1 MKKLLLAF
9 ALLISYV
16 SYSQTPSIG
25 HFQQLATVKRG
36 DTLDVAWYYQP
47 VASTDIRTFQVDWQ
61 YKKDLFTYIGTTVD
75 ASVNSNIPYV
85 DYKQF
90 DGFKYNTYT
99 NGSYSYTTDVNWAVG
114 RNYLVLAGG
123 NQIGG
128 NGYIIHNK
136 YKVNSVAS
144 NFVSDTITIN
154 WARLFKVDG
163 TSIGDNVAT
172 LSNKKL
178 AIFLKGNLTISGKV
192 WFGAGMKSL
201 PTIVATDANT
211 GVVASTTTAAV
222 SGTYTLD
229 NIEQNTKYKIQV
241 LFPKDSLISIRDYGV
256 TIADAVK
263 VYNEYTNTDVNQ
275 NFGRQYLKYGL
286 SYLIGDVNK
295 TGALDG
301 GDSYSIYASVSGLR
315 PIDTAKLISV
325 FSKNEYDSLVLG
337 ANQWND
343 WASFINR
350 GNFIFDSVTTV
361 NLSLD
366 IKYFVL
372 GDVDRSSSSPVY
384 DANNN
389 LIVGARYIGTMDV
402 KIPDTYAGLSQPL
415 YVPFNVSTNGVDNKG
430 LQFEMKYDP
439 SKVRFEDIVSNIQG
453 PWLQYVTHDAT
464 TGVIRFGGMNN
475 QTAGALNGDVMP
487 FKLKFSPIG
496 NVDVTTY
503 VYVRKLMDASDKEGD
518 HFDIQLASDRIVLM
532 SRAIPTGTGGE
543 REITAS
549 VNPNPNTGLFEL
561 VVAFPTR
568 DVSMDATVYDVR
580 GNIVKRIGN
589 VSSTAYNNIAIK
601 QVNMDNVAAGSYYM
615 VLAGNN
621 NKITKPF
628 LIL

>member
-16 SYSQTPSIG
+16 SYSQNPTIG

-61 YKKDLFTYIGTTVD
+61 YKKDLFTYLSTTVD
-75 ASVNSNIPYV
+75 AAVNSNIPYV

-90 DGFKYNTYT
+90 DGFKYNTYA
-99 NGSYSYTTDVNWAVG
+99 NGSYSYTADANWAVG

-123 NQIGG
+123 NQISG

-192 WFGAGMKSL
+192 WFGDGMKSL
-201 PTIVATDANT
+201 PTIIATDANT
-211 GVVASTTTAAV
+211 GVVASTTTAAIN
-222 SGTYTLD
+222 GTYTLD
-229 NIEQNTKYKIQV
+229 NIEQNTRYKIQV
-241 LFPKDSLISIRDYGV
+241 LFPKDSLINIRDYGV

-295 TGALDG
+295 TGTLDG

-315 PIDTAKLISV
+315 PIDTSKLISV

-337 ANQWND
+337 NDQWNT
-343 WASFINR
+343 WANFINR

-384 DANNN
+384 DDNGN
-389 LIVGARYIGTMDV
+389 LIVGARYIGTMGV
-402 KIPDTYAGLSQPL
+402 QIPDTYAGLNQPL
-415 YVPFNVSTNGVDNKG
+415 YVPFNVSTNGIDNKG
-430 LQFEMKYDP
+430 LQFEMRYDP

-464 TGVIRFGGMNN
+464 NGIIRFGGMNN
-475 QTAGALNGDVMP
+475 QTVGALNGNVMP

-496 NVDVTTY
+496 NADVTTY

-532 SRAIPTGTGGE
+532 SRAIPVGTGNE

-549 VNPNPNTGLFEL
+549 VNPNPNSGLFEL

-568 DVSMDATVYDVR
+568 DISMDATVYDVR
-580 GNIVKRIGN
+580 GNIIKRIGN
-589 VSSTAYNNIAIK
+589 ISSTAYNNIAIK
-601 QVNMDNVAAGSYYM
+601 QIDMNNVAAGSYYM

-621 NKITKPF
+621 NKVTKPF

>member
-1 MKKLLLAF
+1 MKKLLLAVT
-9 ALLISYV
+9 LLISYV
-16 SYSQTPSIG
+16 SYSQTPAIG

-47 VASTDIRTFQVDWQ
+47 AASTDIRTFQVDWQ
-61 YKKDLFTYIGTTVD
+61 YKKDLFTYLSTTID
-75 ASVNSNIPYV
+75 ASVSSNVPYI

-90 DGFKYNTYT
+90 DGFKYNTYS
-99 NGSYSYTTDVNWAVG
+99 NGSYSYTADADWSVG

-163 TSIGDNVAT
+163 TSIGDNVANLT
-172 LSNKKL
+172 NKKL

-192 WFGAGMKSL
+192 WLGTDMKSL
-201 PTIVATDANT
+201 PTIIATDANT
-211 GVVASTTTAAV
+211 GIVASTTTANV
-222 SGTYTLD
+222 NGNYSLD
-229 NIEQNTKYKIQV
+229 NIEQNTRYKIQV
-241 LFPKDSLISIRDYGV
+241 LFPKDSLINIRDYGV
-256 TIADAVK
+256 TIADAVR

-275 NFGRQYLKYGL
+275 NFGRQHLKYGL

-295 TGALDG
+295 TGTLDG

-325 FSKNEYDSLVLG
+325 FSKDEYDSLVLG
-337 ANQWND
+337 TNQWST

-361 NLSLD
+361 NLKLD

-402 KIPDTYAGLSQPL
+402 RIPDTYSGLNQPL
-415 YVPFNVSTNGVDNKG
+415 YVPFNVSTNGVDNRG

-439 SKVRFEDIVSNIQG
+439 TKVKFEDIVSNIQG

-464 TGVIRFGGMNN
+464 NGVIRFGGMNN
-475 QTAGALNGDVMP
+475 QSVGALNGNVMP

-496 NVDVTTY
+496 NADITTY
-503 VYVRKLMDASDKEGD
+503 VYVRKLMDASDKDGD

-532 SRAIPTGTGGE
+532 NRAIPVGTGSE

-549 VNPNPNTGLFEL
+549 INPNPNTGLFEL

-568 DVSMDATVYDVR
+568 DLSMDATVYDVR
-580 GNIVKRIGN
+580 GNIIKRIGN
-589 VSSTAYNNIAIK
+589 ISSTAYNNIAIK
-601 QVNMDNVAAGSYYM
+601 QVSMDNVAAGSYYM

>member
-325 FSKNEYDSLVLG
+325 FSKNEYDSWVWG

-343 WASFINR
+343 WVSFINR

-402 KIPDTYAGLSQPL
+402 KIPDTYAGLNQPL

-518 HFDIQLASDRIVLM
+518 HFDIQLSSDRIVLM

>member
-1 MKKLLLAF
+1 MKKLLLAIT
-9 ALLISYV
+9 LLISYV

-61 YKKDLFTYIGTTVD
+61 YKKDLFTYISTTID
-75 ASVNSNIPYV
+75 ASVSSNIPYI

-90 DGFKYNTYT
+90 DGFKYNTYA
-99 NGSYSYTTDVNWAVG
+99 NGSYSYTSDANWSVG

-123 NQIGG
+123 NQIAG

-136 YKVNSVAS
+136 YKVNSVVS

-163 TSIGDNVAT
+163 TSIGDNVANLT
-172 LSNKKL
+172 NQKL

-192 WFGAGMKSL
+192 WLGTDMKSL
-201 PTIVATDANT
+201 PTIIATDANT
-211 GVVASTTTAAV
+211 GIVASTTTANV
-222 SGTYTLD
+222 NGNYSLD
-229 NIEQNTKYKIQV
+229 NIEQNTRYRIQV
-241 LFPKDSLISIRDYGV
+241 LFPKDSLINIRDYGV
-256 TIADAVK
+256 TIADAVR

-295 TGALDG
+295 TATLDG

-337 ANQWND
+337 ANQWNT

-350 GNFIFDSVTTV
+350 GNFIFDSVTTI
-361 NLSLD
+361 NLKLD

-402 KIPDTYAGLSQPL
+402 RIPDTYTGLNQPL
-415 YVPFNVSTNGVDNKG
+415 YVPFNVNTNGVDNKG

-439 SKVRFEDIVSNIQG
+439 TKVVFQDIVSNIQG
-453 PWLQYVTHDAT
+453 PWLQYVTHDAAN
-464 TGVIRFGGMNN
+464 GVIRFGGMNN
-475 QTAGALNGDVMP
+475 QTAGALNGAIMP

-496 NVDVTTY
+496 NNNITTY
-503 VYVRKLMDASDKEGD
+503 LYVRKLMDASDKDGD
-518 HFDIQLASDRIVLM
+518 HFDIQLSSDRIVLM
-532 SRAIPTGTGGE
+532 SRAIPTGTGEE

-549 VNPNPNTGLFEL
+549 VNPNPNSGLFEL
-561 VVAFPTR
+561 VVAFPTK
-568 DVSMDATVYDVR
+568 DISMDATVYDVR
-580 GNIVKRIGN
+580 GNIIKRIGN

-601 QVNMDNVAAGSYYM
+601 QIDMNNVAAGSYYM

>member
-16 SYSQTPSIG
+16 SYSQNPTIG

-61 YKKDLFTYIGTTVD
+61 YKKDLFTYLSTTVD
-75 ASVNSNIPYV
+75 AAVNSNIPYV

-99 NGSYSYTTDVNWAVG
+99 NGSYSYTADANWAVG

-123 NQIGG
+123 NQISG

-192 WFGAGMKSL
+192 WFGDGMKSL
-201 PTIVATDANT
+201 PTIIATDANT
-211 GVVASTTTAAV
+211 GVVASTTTAAIN
-222 SGTYTLD
+222 GTYTLD
-229 NIEQNTKYKIQV
+229 NIEQNTRYKIQV
-241 LFPKDSLISIRDYGV
+241 LFPKDSLINIRDYGV

-295 TGALDG
+295 TGTLDG

-325 FSKNEYDSLVLG
+325 FSKNEYDSLILG
-337 ANQWND
+337 NDQWNT
-343 WASFINR
+343 WANFINR
-350 GNFIFDSVTTV
+350 GNFIYDSVTTV

-384 DANNN
+384 DDNGN
-389 LIVGARYIGTMDV
+389 LIVGARYIGTMGV
-402 KIPDTYAGLSQPL
+402 QIPDTYAGLNQPL
-415 YVPFNVSTNGVDNKG
+415 YVPFNVSTNGIDNKG
-430 LQFEMKYDP
+430 LQFEMRYDP

-464 TGVIRFGGMNN
+464 NGIIRFGGMNN
-475 QTAGALNGDVMP
+475 QTVGALNGNVMP

-496 NVDVTTY
+496 NADVTTY

-532 SRAIPTGTGGE
+532 SRAIPVGTGNE

-549 VNPNPNTGLFEL
+549 VNPNPNSGLFEL

-568 DVSMDATVYDVR
+568 DISMDATVYDVK
-580 GNIVKRIGN
+580 GNIIKRIGN
-589 VSSTAYNNIAIK
+589 ISSTAYNNIAIK
-601 QVNMDNVAAGSYYM
+601 QIDMNNVAAGSYYM

-621 NKITKPF
+621 NKVTKPF

>member
-1 MKKLLLAF
+1 MKKLLLAIT
-9 ALLISYV
+9 LLISYV
-16 SYSQTPSIG
+16 SYSQTPTIG

-47 VASTDIRTFQVDWQ
+47 AASTDIRTFQVDWQ
-61 YKKDLFTYIGTTVD
+61 YKKDLFTHISTTVD
-75 ASVNSNIPYV
+75 AAVNSNIPYV

-90 DGFKYNTYT
+90 DGFKYNTYA
-99 NGSYSYTTDVNWAVG
+99 NGSYSYTADANWAVG

-123 NQIGG
+123 NQISG

-192 WFGAGMKSL
+192 WFGDGMKSL
-201 PTIVATDANT
+201 PTIIATDANT
-211 GVVASTTTAAV
+211 GVVASTTTAAAN
-222 SGTYTLD
+222 GTYTLD
-229 NIEQNTKYKIQV
+229 NIEQNTRYKIQV
-241 LFPKDSLISIRDYGV
+241 LFPKDSLINIRDYGV

-295 TGALDG
+295 TGTLDG

-337 ANQWND
+337 ANQWNT
-343 WASFINR
+343 WANFINR

-384 DANNN
+384 DNNGN
-389 LIVGARYIGTMDV
+389 LIVGARYIGTMGV
-402 KIPDTYAGLSQPL
+402 KIPDTYAGLNQPL
-415 YVPFNVSTNGVDNKG
+415 YVPFNVSTNGIDNKG
-430 LQFEMKYDP
+430 LQFEMRYDP

-464 TGVIRFGGMNN
+464 NGIIRFGGMNN
-475 QTAGALNGDVMP
+475 QTVGALNGNVMP

-496 NVDVTTY
+496 NADVTTY

-532 SRAIPTGTGGE
+532 SRAIPVGTGGE

-549 VNPNPNTGLFEL
+549 VNPNPNSGLFEL

-568 DVSMDATVYDVR
+568 DISMDATVYDVK
-580 GNIVKRIGN
+580 GNIIKRIGN
-589 VSSTAYNNIAIK
+589 ISSTAYNNIAIK
-601 QVNMDNVAAGSYYM
+601 QIDMNNVAAGNYYM

-621 NKITKPF
+621 SKVTKPF

>member
-16 SYSQTPSIG
+16 SYSQNPTIG

-47 VASTDIRTFQVDWQ
+47 AASTDIRTFQVDWQ
-61 YKKDLFTYIGTTVD
+61 YKKDLFTYLSTTVD
-75 ASVNSNIPYV
+75 AAVNSNIPYV

-90 DGFKYNTYT
+90 DGFKYNTYA
-99 NGSYSYTTDVNWAVG
+99 NGSYSYTADANWAVG

-123 NQIGG
+123 NQISG

-192 WFGAGMKSL
+192 WFGDGMKSL
-201 PTIVATDANT
+201 PTIIATDANT
-211 GVVASTTTAAV
+211 GVVASTTTAAIN
-222 SGTYTLD
+222 GTYTLD
-229 NIEQNTKYKIQV
+229 NIEQNTRYKIQV
-241 LFPKDSLISIRDYGV
+241 LFPKDSLINIRDYGV

-295 TGALDG
+295 TGTLDG

-337 ANQWND
+337 NDQWNT
-343 WASFINR
+343 WANFINR

-384 DANNN
+384 DDNGN
-389 LIVGARYIGTMDV
+389 LIVGARYIGTMGV
-402 KIPDTYAGLSQPL
+402 QIPDTYAGLNQPL
-415 YVPFNVSTNGVDNKG
+415 YVPFNVSTNGIDNKG
-430 LQFEMKYDP
+430 LQFEMRYDP

-464 TGVIRFGGMNN
+464 NGIIRFGGMNN
-475 QTAGALNGDVMP
+475 QTVGALNGNVMP

-496 NVDVTTY
+496 NADVTTY

-532 SRAIPTGTGGE
+532 SRAIPVGTGNE

-549 VNPNPNTGLFEL
+549 VNPNPNSGLFEL

-568 DVSMDATVYDVR
+568 DISMDATVYDVR
-580 GNIVKRIGN
+580 GNIIKRIGN
-589 VSSTAYNNIAIK
+589 ISSTAYNNIAIK
-601 QVNMDNVAAGSYYM
+601 QIDMNNVAAGSYYM

-621 NKITKPF
+621 NKVTKPF

>member
-402 KIPDTYAGLSQPL
+402 KIPDTYAGLNQPL

-487 FKLKFSPIG
+487 FKLKFSPVG

>member
-16 SYSQTPSIG
+16 SYSQNPTIG

-75 ASVNSNIPYV
+75 AAVNSNIPYV

-402 KIPDTYAGLSQPL
+402 KIPDTYAGLNQPL

>member
-16 SYSQTPSIG
+16 SYSQNPTIG

-47 VASTDIRTFQVDWQ
+47 AASTDIRTFQVDWQ
-61 YKKDLFTYIGTTVD
+61 YKKDLFTYLSTTVD
-75 ASVNSNIPYV
+75 AAVNSNIPYV

-99 NGSYSYTTDVNWAVG
+99 NGSYSYTADANWAVG

-123 NQIGG
+123 NQISG

-192 WFGAGMKSL
+192 WFGDGMKSL
-201 PTIVATDANT
+201 PTIIATDANT
-211 GVVASTTTAAV
+211 GVVASTTTAAIN
-222 SGTYTLD
+222 GTYTLD
-229 NIEQNTKYKIQV
+229 NIEQNTRYKIQV
-241 LFPKDSLISIRDYGV
+241 LFPKDSLINIRDYGV

-295 TGALDG
+295 TGTLDG

-315 PIDTAKLISV
+315 PIDTSKLISV
-325 FSKNEYDSLVLG
+325 FNKNEYDSLVLG
-337 ANQWND
+337 NDQWNT
-343 WASFINR
+343 WANFINR

-384 DANNN
+384 DDNGN
-389 LIVGARYIGTMDV
+389 LIVGARYIGTMGV
-402 KIPDTYAGLSQPL
+402 QIPDTYAGLNQPL
-415 YVPFNVSTNGVDNKG
+415 YVPFNVSTNGIDNKG
-430 LQFEMKYDP
+430 LQFEMRYDP

-464 TGVIRFGGMNN
+464 SGIIRFGGMNN
-475 QTAGALNGDVMP
+475 QTVGALNGDVMP

-496 NVDVTTY
+496 NADVTTY

-601 QVNMDNVAAGSYYM
+601 QVNMDNVAAGNYYM

>member
-16 SYSQTPSIG
+16 SYSQNPTIG

-99 NGSYSYTTDVNWAVG
+99 NGSYSYTSDANWAVG

-192 WFGAGMKSL
+192 WFGVGMKSL

-402 KIPDTYAGLSQPL
+402 KIPDTYAGLNQPL

-487 FKLKFSPIG
+487 FKLKFSPVG

>member
-9 ALLISYV
+9 ALLISYA
-16 SYSQTPSIG
+16 SYSQTPTIG

-402 KIPDTYAGLSQPL
+402 KIPDTYAGLNQPL

-518 HFDIQLASDRIVLM
+518 HFDIQLSSDRIVLM